1 MIRRV
6 FAQAVVD
13 LGGSSD
19 VDVALDRLTKAYGPQ
34 RAYHNLRHV
43 EAVLETAERLM
54 PEGSAHVVLA
64 LIYHDAV
71 YDPRA
76 KDNEERS
83 AQMAREEL
91 RSLGVP
97 NEDLDEVARLIL
109 LTKHHQVSPGD
120 EAGSAVV
127 DADLAILQASPEEY
141 DRYAAAIRE
150 EYAWV
155 PEEEYRIGRA
165 KVLEGLMS
173 RKLFSSAL
181 LDEEMARANMRREID
196 RLRSSH

>member
-6 FAQAVVD
+6 FLQAVVD
-13 LGGSSD
+13 LGGSPEAD
-19 VDVALDRLTKAYGPQ
+19 AALSRLDEAYGLQ
-34 RAYHNLRHV
+34 RTYHNLRHV
-43 EAVLETAERLM
+43 EAVLETAKRLL
-54 PEGSAHVVLA
+54 PQGNAHVALA
-64 LIYHDAV
+64 LAYHDAV

-83 AQMAREEL
+83 AQMARDEL
-91 RSLGVP
+91 SGLGISHG
-97 NEDLDEVARLIL
+97 DLDEIARLIL
-109 LTKHHQVSPGD
+109 LTKHHQVAEGD
-120 EAGSAVV
+120 VVGSVVV

-155 PEEEYRIGRA
+155 PEEEYRVGRA

-173 RKLFSSAL
+173 RKLFRSAL

-196 RLRSSH
+196 RLEAS